1 MHYSLSP
8 DPPTIVLVKN
18 ATADFKEDSSEI
30 LLCFVKNTTLTY
42 VTWVKG
48 NEKLHQGS
56 KYSFEDYWIAE
67 RATLRFVL
75 VVHNL
80 STSDI
85 GEYKCL
91 VGSPFNDNETEASV
105 WIEDA
110 EHGLPSSD
118 PPPEGMFARDV
129 CVCGVCV
136 CVWCVCVCVVCVCE
150 CV

>member
-129 CVCGVCV
+129 CVCVCV
-136 CVWCVCVCVVCVCE
+136 CVSV
-150 CV
+150 